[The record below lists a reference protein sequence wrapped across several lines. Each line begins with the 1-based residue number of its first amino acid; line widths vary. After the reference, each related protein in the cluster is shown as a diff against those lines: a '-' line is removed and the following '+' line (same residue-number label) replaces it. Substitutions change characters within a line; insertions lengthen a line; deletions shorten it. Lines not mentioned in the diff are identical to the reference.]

1 MQRLL
6 HRAKVIMSN
15 RLKLLILAASSFL
28 HLFETTSY
36 LISPPQP
43 RARAHVNDIPSYSCS
58 TGLKNEIY
66 DWRGQQI
73 RYIATG
79 PEDSKHTVLLIHGLF
94 VNADT
99 WRHTLADLGK
109 AGYRT
114 YALDLLGSGYSSKP
128 LPDSLEAKLLN
139 GENGRFYGSI
149 KKETDLLE
157 SLPLQLKQSRNR
169 NLLMPPIRENVVLG
183 TASGGRRVAKQI
195 DLRHPLNSCYNFYTW
210 AEQVNDFTHDI
221 IFGGEDKWK
230 DGSHKTTSLIANS
243 KGCIVA
249 LQACIDMP
257 EYYNGVCTID
267 PTYREMHES
276 EMKLRLLKKPITRR
290 FQKFL
295 RNKGHGLYN
304 FVSRR
309 QGIIN
314 KLLRGPYYN
323 HSAIDGEL
331 LAAITEPLN
340 LPHSADIVFDELSY
354 STGPLFEQQ
363 LQDLN
368 NSNSTERKMIWVL
381 YGEKDPWLHPKR
393 VESLITTPFEKN
405 GRPVVDEVIAIED
418 AGHCPQDECPEAT
431 CDSLMKFLETCKA
444 SQSSSTR

>member
-1 MQRLL
+1 M
-6 HRAKVIMSN
+6 VN
-15 RLKLLILAASSFL
+15 RLKLLVLAATSFL
-28 HLFETTSY
+28 HLLETTSY
-36 LISPPQP
+36 LITPPQP
-43 RARAHVNDIPSYSCS
+43 TRARVNDIPSYSRS

-99 WRHTLADLGK
+99 WRHMVRDLGK

-139 GENGRFYGSI
+139 GENGRFCGNTEEI
-149 KKETDLLE
+149 TDLQKT
-157 SLPLQLKQSRNR
+157 LPLHSKQRRNC
-169 NLLMPPIRENVVLG
+169 NLQPPVREKVVLG
-183 TASGGRRVAKQI
+183 TASGGRRVVKQI

-221 IFGGEDKWK
+221 IFGGEDKWE
-230 DGSHKTTSLIANS
+230 DGSRKTTSLIGNS
-243 KGCIVA
+243 KGCLVA
-249 LQACIDMP
+249 LQACLDMP

-267 PTYREMHES
+267 PTYRDMHES
-276 EMKLRLLKKPITRR
+276 EMKLKLLKKPITRR

-295 RNKGHGLYN
+295 RNRGHGLYN

-309 QGIIN
+309 QGIIS
-314 KLLRGPYYN
+314 KLLQGPYYN
-323 HSAIDGEL
+323 HSAIDDDL
-331 LAAITEPLN
+331 LSAITEPLN
-340 LPHSADIVFDELSY
+340 LPHSADVVFDELSY

-368 NSNSTERKMIWVL
+368 GSNLTNKKVVWVV
-381 YGEKDPWLHPKR
+381 YGKKDPWLHPKR
-393 VESLITTPFEKN
+393 VESLSRTPFEKN
-405 GRPVVDEVIAIED
+405 GEPVVDKVVAIEN
-418 AGHCPQDECPEAT
+418 AGHCPQDECPDVT
-431 CDSLMKFLETCKA
+431 CDSLMEFLETCKA
-444 SQSSSTR
+444 SISS